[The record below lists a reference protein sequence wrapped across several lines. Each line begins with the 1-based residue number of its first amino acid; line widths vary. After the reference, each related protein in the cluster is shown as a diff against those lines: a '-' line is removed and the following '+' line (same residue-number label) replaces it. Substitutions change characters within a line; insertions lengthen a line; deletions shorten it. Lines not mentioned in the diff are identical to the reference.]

1 MDTAKAWPMSQLVGK
16 FTHEDACEVMGVSV
30 MNSNS
35 SKIFL
40 ILKLLHS

>member
-1 MDTAKAWPMSQLVGK
+1 MDTAKAWPMSQLAGK
-16 FTHEDACEVMGVSV
+16 FTHEEACAVMGVRV

-40 ILKLLHS
+40 VLKSLHS